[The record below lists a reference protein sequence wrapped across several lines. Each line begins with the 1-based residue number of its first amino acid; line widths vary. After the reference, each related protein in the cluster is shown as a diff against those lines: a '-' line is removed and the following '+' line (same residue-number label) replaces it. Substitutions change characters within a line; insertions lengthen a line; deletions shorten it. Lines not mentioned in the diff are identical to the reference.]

1 MSGIHPGEERH
12 MPEGSAQDL
21 LTQVMATI
29 DRERVRFVNLEFTD
43 VIGMTKCVIIPI
55 EQFTDCLSYG
65 KWFDGSS
72 IEGFARVICNVRTPD
87 GENFDGDPRAAL
99 MRSLNVAKS
108 MGYSYSVAPELEF
121 FLLRFE

>member
-1 MSGIHPGEERH
+1 MPGIHPGEERH

-21 LTQVMATI
+21 LTQVIATI

-43 VIGMTKCVIIPI
+43 VMGMTKCVIIPI

-72 IEGFARVICNVRTPD
+72 IEGFARVAESDMYLFPDLSTFAILPGKVRPVQPS
-87 GENFDGDPRAAL
+87 E
-99 MRSLNVAKS
+99 
-108 MGYSYSVAPELEF
+108 GYSIDEELD
-121 FLLRFE
+121 